1 MIIDGHIMRRIIKK
15 FKKFKKYEAY
25 SFGAYD
31 TPQNSRYTLLYSVKA
46 FTNLGGPIDF
56 GTNIWVFKT

>member
-1 MIIDGHIMRRIIKK
+1 MRRIIKK
-15 FKKFKKYEAY
+15 LKKIKKYEAY